1 MIMGTQNLLKAVS
14 TAEAPAAIGP
24 YSQGVVAGNLFF
36 ISGQLPLD
44 PKTGEFVKGGIEEK
58 THRVLMNL
66 RAIAEEAGAD
76 LSHVVKTTI
85 FLTDLSNFSAVNK
98 IYAEYFSGV
107 FPARSTVQVSSLP
120 KGGEIEVEAV
130 VYLPR

>member
-1 MIMGTQNLLKAVS
+1 MGNQNLLKAVS
-14 TAEAPAAIGP
+14 TSEAPAAIGP
-24 YSQGVVAGNLFF
+24 YSQGVVAGNLVF